1 MSRTITSGALVL
13 ALFAAACKGKDA
25 SADTTSA
32 ADAVLVGKENV
43 VVVKSQEIRTG
54 PTLSG
59 AIEAERIATV
69 RAEVPGAVLE
79 TMAEP
84 GQRVAAGQLLARLD
98 DSAIRDQALSAKAG
112 VATASNANDIAKRE
126 LERAEAL
133 EKAGA
138 IATRDLERA
147 RNGALA
153 AATQFANATAM
164 AASADKQL
172 ARTRIVSPFAGVV
185 SARQVNAGDVA
196 SMGGALFTVVDPSTM
211 RLEASVPADALK
223 DIRVGLPVEFG
234 VSGLD
239 GRRFTGRVTRV
250 NPTADAATRQV
261 RIFATIPNERQVL
274 VSGLFAEGRVATE
287 IRNAAVVPMTAVDER
302 GVRPSVMRIKNGKVE
317 KVEVG
322 LGLRDDQT
330 ETVEIKSGIVAGDT
344 LLLGT
349 ARGLTPGT
357 PVKVSVPSDN
367 AKP

>member
-1 MSRTITSGALVL
+1 MTSRTLIPGALVF
-13 ALFAAACKGKDA
+13 ALFAAACNGNDA
-25 SADTTSA
+25 SADTSA
-32 ADAVLVGKENV
+32 ATDAVLVGNENV
-43 VVVKSQEIRTG
+43 VVVKNEELRTG

-59 AIEAERIATV
+59 TIEAERNATV

-84 GQRVAAGQLLARLD
+84 GQHVSAGATLARLD
-98 DSAIRDQALSAKAG
+98 DSAIRDQALSARAAF
-112 VATASNANDIAKRE
+112 ATASNANDIARKE
-126 LERAEAL
+126 LERSEAL

-153 AATQFANATAM
+153 AATQMANAQAM
-164 AASADKQL
+164 QASAEKQL
-172 ARTRIVSPFAGVV
+172 AKTRIVAPFAGIV

-196 SMGGALFTVVDPSTM
+196 SVGGALFTVVDPSTM
-211 RLEASVPADALK
+211 RLEASVPADAVK
-223 DIRVGLPVEFG
+223 DIKIGLPVEFN
-234 VSGLD
+234 VSGYE
-239 GRRFTGRVTRV
+239 GRHFSGRVTRV
-250 NPTADAATRQV
+250 NPSADPATRQV
-261 RIFATIPNERQVL
+261 RILATLPNTGATL

-287 IRNAAVVPMTAVDER
+287 IRTAAVIPLTAVDER

-317 KVEVG
+317 KVEVE

-330 ETVEIKSGIVAGDT
+330 ETVEVRSGVVANDT

-357 PVKVSVPSDN
+357 PVKVSVPSDT
-367 AKP
+367 KK